1 MIRLNPG
8 LLRNKITF
16 LQNTEDSNDNGFG
29 GNGEGGDWQPVKTV
43 WAQAKTV
50 GGRQFYAAAQ
60 NDVVKTTR
68 FIIRY
73 TEGIDEDMRIQ
84 FGTRI
89 FGISDILHDDELRQ
103 TLTVVA
109 TEVKTGAV

>member
-1 MIRLNPG
+1 MNPG
-8 LLRNKITF
+8 ALRNKITF
-16 LQNTEDSNDNGFG
+16 LQDTGDSDDNGFG

-50 GGRQFYAAAQ
+50 SGRQFFSAAQ
-60 NDVVKTTR
+60 NDAIKTTR

-73 TEGIDEDMRIQ
+73 TTGLNEDMRIR

-89 FGISDILHDDELRQ
+89 FGISAILYDDELRQ